1 VRGAGR
7 AAIHG
12 GIEAMIRI
20 TKRLALA
27 ALATFMA
34 GCAGSP
40 PEEGKSVEDLLAEKN
55 LRIVEELNQLVNFNI
70 RGYQYVNRQNVVL
83 QEGVSRN
90 YLVETRAPCPNL
102 EFARTIAF
110 TSTGRVVRE
119 YDKLL
124 VRDGPGR
131 VEYCVIKAI
140 YRLEKIE
147 N

>member
-1 VRGAGR
+1 MRHRFG
-7 AAIHG
+7 
-12 GIEAMIRI
+12 
-20 TKRLALA
+20 KRLAPALLAVVLA
-27 ALATFMA
+27 A
-34 GCAGSP
+34 CAGAP
-40 PEEGKSVEDLLAEKN
+40 PEQGKSVDELLAEKN
-55 LRIVEELNQLVNFNI
+55 LRVVEELNQLVNFNI

-124 VRDGPGR
+124 VRDAPGM

-140 YRLEKIE
+140 YRLEKIKD
-147 N
+147 

>member
-1 VRGAGR
+1 MNRFQGYV
-7 AAIHG
+7 
-12 GIEAMIRI
+12 
-20 TKRLALA
+20 TSLLLA
-27 ALATFMA
+27 AGLAA
-34 GCAGSP
+34 CAGAP
-40 PEEGKSVEDLLAEKN
+40 PEEGKSVEQLLAEKN

-70 RGYQYVNRQNVVL
+70 RGYQYVNRQHVVL

-124 VRDGPGR
+124 VRNTPDM
-131 VEYCVIKAI
+131 VEYCVIKSI

-147 N
+147 K

>member
-1 VRGAGR
+1 MRLRLTGYLSAILVLAGL
-7 AAIHG
+7 
-12 GIEAMIRI
+12 
-20 TKRLALA
+20 T
-27 ALATFMA
+27 
-34 GCAGSP
+34 GCAGAP
-40 PEEGKSVEDLLAEKN
+40 PEQGKSVDELLAEKN

-124 VRDGPGR
+124 VRNGPDR

-140 YRLEKIE
+140 YRLEKTDK
-147 N
+147 NSG

>member
-7 AAIHG
+7 AGIHG

-27 ALATFMA
+27 ALASFMA

>member
-1 VRGAGR
+1 MNRFKGYV
-7 AAIHG
+7 
-12 GIEAMIRI
+12 
-20 TKRLALA
+20 TSLLLA
-27 ALATFMA
+27 AGLAA
-34 GCAGSP
+34 CAGAP
-40 PEEGKSVEDLLAEKN
+40 PEEGKSVEQLLAEKN

-70 RGYQYVNRQNVVL
+70 RGYQYVNRQHVVL

-124 VRDGPGR
+124 VRDGPQR
-131 VEYCVIKAI
+131 FEYCVIKAL
-140 YRLEKIE
+140 YGLEKIA
-147 N
+147 ND

>member
-1 VRGAGR
+1 MNRFKGYV
-7 AAIHG
+7 
-12 GIEAMIRI
+12 
-20 TKRLALA
+20 TSLLLA
-27 ALATFMA
+27 AGLAA
-34 GCAGSP
+34 CAGAP
-40 PEEGKSVEDLLAEKN
+40 PEEGKSVEQLLAEKN

-70 RGYQYVNRQNVVL
+70 RGYQYVNRQHVVL

-124 VRDGPGR
+124 VRDGPQGF
-131 VEYCVIKAI
+131 EYCVIKAL
-140 YRLEKIE
+140 YGLEKIDKDD
-147 N
+147 

>member
-1 VRGAGR
+1 MNRFKGYV
-7 AAIHG
+7 
-12 GIEAMIRI
+12 
-20 TKRLALA
+20 TSLLLA
-27 ALATFMA
+27 AGLAA
-34 GCAGSP
+34 CAGAP
-40 PEEGKSVEDLLAEKN
+40 PEEGKSVEQLLAEKN

-70 RGYQYVNRQNVVL
+70 RGYQYVNRQHVVL

-124 VRDGPGR
+124 VRDGPQR
-131 VEYCVIKAI
+131 LEYCVIKAL
-140 YRLEKIE
+140 YRLEKMDKDD
-147 N
+147 

>member
-1 VRGAGR
+1 MRQIYR
-7 AAIHG
+7 SSAILLLF
-12 GIEAMIRI
+12 AS
-20 TKRLALA
+20 LA
-27 ALATFMA
+27 ACSATGEA
-34 GCAGSP
+34 
-40 PEEGKSVEDLLAEKN
+40 PETGKSVEELLAEKN
-55 LRIVEELNQLVNFNI
+55 LRIVEELKQLVNFNI

-119 YDKLL
+119 FDKLL
-124 VRDGPGR
+124 VRNAPDR

-140 YRLEKIE
+140 YRLEKTDKE
-147 N
+147 G

>member
-1 VRGAGR
+1 MNRFQGYV
-7 AAIHG
+7 
-12 GIEAMIRI
+12 
-20 TKRLALA
+20 TSLLLA
-27 ALATFMA
+27 AGLAA
-34 GCAGSP
+34 CAGAP
-40 PEEGKSVEDLLAEKN
+40 PEEGKSVEQLLAEKN

-70 RGYQYVNRQNVVL
+70 RGYQYVNRQHVVL

-124 VRDGPGR
+124 IHNGPQR
-131 VEYCVIKAI
+131 FEYCVIKAL
-140 YRLEKIE
+140 YRLEKI
-147 N
+147 NKDD